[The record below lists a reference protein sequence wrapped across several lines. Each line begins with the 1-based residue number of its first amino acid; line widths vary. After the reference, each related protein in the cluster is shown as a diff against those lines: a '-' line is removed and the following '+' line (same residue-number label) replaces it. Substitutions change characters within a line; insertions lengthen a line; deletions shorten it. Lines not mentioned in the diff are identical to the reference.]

1 MADRALVAEALVCL
15 VLASAALRLTTFG
28 DLARWASGRDDSDGR
43 PAEPARAR
51 RVARAVM
58 SAARRAPWA
67 PACFAQ
73 GLACHAMLRRRGLPS
88 RLYYGAR
95 NDGSRGL
102 QAHVWVCVGEV
113 GLVGAE
119 TAGDFALLATF
130 PSFEAA
136 PAAMGEGR

>member
-15 VLASAALRLTTFG
+15 ALASAALQVTTFAA
-28 DLARWASGRDDSDGR
+28 LARWASRPDDSDRR
-43 PAEPARAR
+43 PAEPERAR
-51 RVARAVM
+51 RVARAVL

-95 NDGSRGL
+95 NDGSLGP
-102 QAHVWVCVGEV
+102 QAHVWVRAGQV

-119 TAGDFALLATF
+119 MAGDFALLATF
-130 PSFEAA
+130 PPLGAVMASG
-136 PAAMGEGR
+136 GEGP